1 MLLSH
6 VSIKSSS
13 STKKKKAEA
22 VRKLEPYIC
31 PQCDEKPHS
40 DSSQSS
46 PEEITSQQGDRAN
59 LTS

>member
-13 STKKKKAEA
+13 STKKKKAEY

-31 PQCDEKPHS
+31 PQCEDKPHS
-40 DSSQSS
+40 ESNKSS
-46 PEEITSQQGDRAN
+46 EKE
-59 LTS
+59 